1 MHIHEWQML
10 KTQQECVDTYLE
22 DCILDT
28 VDKLADDESRSHIQ
42 QMAEKINDVAY
53 DMEKSWDNTK
63 DHFVVVCFPH
73 ETNSIIWN
81 WKCADDADAPSWIA
95 KALWPN

>member
-1 MHIHEWQML
+1 ML

-53 DMEKSWDNTK
+53 DMEKS
-63 DHFVVVCFPH
+63 
-73 ETNSIIWN
+73 
-81 WKCADDADAPSWIA
+81 
-95 KALWPN
+95 